1 MDIISIRGFSVY
13 HEGTAIQ
20 CYLVPHPCSSLEAK
34 VIIYFLI
41 GKIYSILLLVCFE
54 RQGHCRS
61 DLSLATVESAT
72 QQLFNSLSDPTIL
85 GDAWVQSVGRIDKRK
100 ERKEISFCC
109 AHKIRP
115 VIRSTVQI
123 STLVYEVVSLQIVR
137 LYLSLVHR
145 QDRTNS
151 TILAYVSGF
160 TVGGTREIV
169 CGEERRTDHPS
180 RTSARYLS
188 SQLLRKENQ

>member
-1 MDIISIRGFSVY
+1 MVILSKQQHCMLFHLVILRGLFKPPRGMDIISIRGFSVY

-41 GKIYSILLLVCFE
+41 GKLYFIILLICFE
-54 RQGHCRS
+54 QQGHCRS

-72 QQLFNSLSDPTIL
+72 QQLFNSLSDPIIL

-137 LYLSLVHR
+137 LIFIIGAPSR
-145 QDRTNS
+145 QD
-151 TILAYVSGF
+151 
-160 TVGGTREIV
+160 EQH
-169 CGEERRTDHPS
+169 D
-180 RTSARYLS
+180 TS
-188 SQLLRKENQ
+188 LR